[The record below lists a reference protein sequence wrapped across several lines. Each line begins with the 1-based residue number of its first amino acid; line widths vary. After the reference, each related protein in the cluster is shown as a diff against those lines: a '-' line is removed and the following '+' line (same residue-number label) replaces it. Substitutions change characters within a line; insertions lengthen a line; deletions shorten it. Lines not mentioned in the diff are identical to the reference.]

1 MFSDEEKTDNYILM
15 KVFVFLLRT
24 VFSPSVLNERIGL
37 QIHEF
42 SIRYVDEAS
51 GSVSEREIQILAYY
65 IKVLFNRKHLKKE
78 RVIMSEKIALVTGA
92 SGGIGRAIAI
102 ALAETGAYVYVNYNG
117 SQGKAEETVRLI
129 EEKGGRAEICK
140 FNVGDFEETN
150 KAVAEIIAAQGRLDI
165 LVNNAGITKDG
176 LMMMMTEEQFD
187 AVININLKGAFNTI
201 KAATRTMVK
210 QRSGRIINI
219 TSVSGV
225 MGNAGQANYSAS
237 KAGMIGLTKSMA
249 RELASRNITVNAVA
263 PGFIETE
270 MTAVLSDAV
279 KEGAVKQIPVGRFG
293 QPEDIAN
300 MVKYLASDEAA
311 YITGQ
316 VICVDGGMAM

>member
-1 MFSDEEKTDNYILM
+1 MSQ
-15 KVFVFLLRT
+15 
-24 VFSPSVLNERIGL
+24 ER
-37 QIHEF
+37 
-42 SIRYVDEAS
+42 
-51 GSVSEREIQILAYY
+51 
-65 IKVLFNRKHLKKE
+65 
-78 RVIMSEKIALVTGA
+78 IALVTGA
-92 SGGIGRAIAI
+92 SGGIGRAIAV
-102 ALAETGAYVYVNYNG
+102 ALAGAGAYVYVNYNG

-129 EEKGGRAEICK
+129 EENGGQGEICK

-150 KAVAEIIAAQGRLDI
+150 KAVSDIIAAKGRLDI

-176 LMMMMTEEQFD
+176 LMMMMTEAQFD
-187 AVININLKGAFNTI
+187 DVININLKGAFNTI

-270 MTAVLSDAV
+270 MTAVLSDTV
-279 KEGAVKQIPVGRFG
+279 KEAAVKQIPVGRFG

-311 YITGQ
+311 YVTGQ

>member
-1 MFSDEEKTDNYILM
+1 
-15 KVFVFLLRT
+15 
-24 VFSPSVLNERIGL
+24 
-37 QIHEF
+37 
-42 SIRYVDEAS
+42 
-51 GSVSEREIQILAYY
+51 
-65 IKVLFNRKHLKKE
+65 
-78 RVIMSEKIALVTGA
+78 MSEKIALVTGA
-92 SGGIGRAIAI
+92 SGGIGRAIAV
-102 ALAETGAYVYVNYNG
+102 ALAGAGAYVYVNYNG
-117 SQGKAEETVRLI
+117 SQGKAEETLRLI
-129 EEKGGRAEICK
+129 EEKGGQAEICK

-150 KAVAEIIAAQGRLDI
+150 KAVSDIIAAKGRLDI

-176 LMMMMTEEQFD
+176 LMMMMTEAQFD
-187 AVININLKGAFNTI
+187 DVININLKGAFNTI

-270 MTAVLSDAV
+270 MTAVLSDTV
-279 KEGAVKQIPVGRFG
+279 KEAAVKQIPVGRFG